1 MLNHKTKQ
9 CPKCLNE
16 FSTRANNYEKHIA
29 VCNGDYKPF
38 KKLTNCKYCELDF
51 GLLTTTQRANHS
63 RWCDKNPKRSEYN
76 THLEIMRTSKTGT
89 NNHNQFTKARALGLP
104 IPEGSMK
111 GKPGTFAGKYHTEET
126 KQKMREA
133 QIGRVIGAEARANMR
148 LGALTR
154 PKISDETRAKMS
166 AAHKAAWV
174 ARKAAKAQQQ

>member
-1 MLNHKTKQ
+1 M
-9 CPKCLNE
+9 
-16 FSTRANNYEKHIA
+16 RAANLGN
-29 VCNGDYKPF
+29 
-38 KKLTNCKYCELDF
+38 TNSL
-51 GLLTTTQRANHS
+51 GV
-63 RWCDKNPKRSEYN
+63 KRS
-76 THLEIMRTSKTGT
+76 
-89 NNHNQFTKARALGLP
+89 
-104 IPEGSMK
+104 
-111 GKPGTFAGKYHTEET
+111 EET